1 MALCLVSAM
10 AAQARGV
17 DGTGDSVPQPKPLR
31 PVLSAYM
38 AEVGSAHLAD
48 TYLTPLRYSGMHY
61 GLAYERMQ
69 AMKASP
75 ENWIMQLDV
84 RVDVDRV
91 LNNPTRNAVMWNANV
106 DLRWA
111 AMRRWQV
118 GGGLTLGIG
127 PGIGLRGGALYL
139 SRNGNNP
146 ASAKG
151 AVTFDARGIASY
163 PVTIGRLPVVFRYE
177 VSLPVTGAF
186 FAPDYGQ
193 LYYEIWLGERSGLC
207 RAAWW
212 GNYFDMD
219 NLLTADLRLGGTT
232 LRLGYRNHII
242 STKASDIVSR
252 RISHAFVIGIATEWL
267 SLSPRHRQ
275 DVPIVSPLY

>member
-17 DGTGDSVPQPKPLR
+17 DGTGDSVPQPKPLH

-111 AMRRWQV
+111 AMRRWQ
-118 GGGLTLGIG
+118 T
-127 PGIGLRGGALYL
+127 
-139 SRNGNNP
+139 P
-146 ASAKG
+146 AA
-151 AVTFDARGIASY
+151 
-163 PVTIGRLPVVFRYE
+163 
-177 VSLPVTGAF
+177 
-186 FAPDYGQ
+186 
-193 LYYEIWLGERSGLC
+193 
-207 RAAWW
+207 
-212 GNYFDMD
+212 
-219 NLLTADLRLGGTT
+219 
-232 LRLGYRNHII
+232 
-242 STKASDIVSR
+242 
-252 RISHAFVIGIATEWL
+252 
-267 SLSPRHRQ
+267 
-275 DVPIVSPLY
+275 